1 MSKRNCFLSK
11 RCPNCRTGWAGS
23 HPPVLP
29 GTAPSGP
36 LPGLGSEGAF
46 SGQISDSNNE
56 RYNGQILIT
65 SESDAELTTKLA
77 RTCYDRRFLWSSGL
91 RTRLS
96 QISSLRTKASSCAVA
111 MRCSTFRT
119 PKNTVIQKCYMKNAS
134 SKYGA
139 DFCEAFFPYW
149 DTSHAGSA
157 ATSALG
163 VAVPGRS
170 PSAFPGAVAA
180 PTAAPASRIWFFYMK
195 ITSLS
200 FLKLLKFVELYRTS
214 TRQLEHRLKHQLKF
228 WYKNIFEITN
238 T

>member
-1 MSKRNCFLSK
+1 
-11 RCPNCRTGWAGS
+11 
-23 HPPVLP
+23 
-29 GTAPSGP
+29 
-36 LPGLGSEGAF
+36 
-46 SGQISDSNNE
+46 
-56 RYNGQILIT
+56 
-65 SESDAELTTKLA
+65 
-77 RTCYDRRFLWSSGL
+77 
-91 RTRLS
+91 
-96 QISSLRTKASSCAVA
+96 

-119 PKNTVIQKCYMKNAS
+119 PKNLCYQKLLHEKQKSYMRCWFFH
-134 SKYGA
+134 
-139 DFCEAFFPYW
+139 FCEAFFPYW

-180 PTAAPASRIWFFYMK
+180 PTAAPASRIWFFYVK

-228 WYKNIFEITN
+228 WQKAAKTRKEPKIEEHIQEHIWNN
-238 T
+238 